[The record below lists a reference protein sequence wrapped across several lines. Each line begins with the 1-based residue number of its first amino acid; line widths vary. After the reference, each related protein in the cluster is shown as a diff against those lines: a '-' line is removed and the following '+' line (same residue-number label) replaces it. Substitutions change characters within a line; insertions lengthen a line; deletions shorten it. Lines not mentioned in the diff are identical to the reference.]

1 MSTKRL
7 KQLNP
12 PATIG
17 IVGGGQLGRMIAFD
31 AKRMGYHVIVL
42 DPKPSAPAGQVCDEQ
57 IVAGF
62 DDMNAFYELAKKS
75 DVLTYEFE
83 HISADLLERLE
94 QDGFPVFPSAKT
106 LKLIQNKM
114 TQKTMLRNIGV
125 CVPDFYPVDSYEELE
140 KIFYKLDQRIILKT
154 CTDGYDGKG
163 NQIIHS
169 LDELKEAY
177 TRFQGYEVM
186 VEELIDY
193 EKEVSII
200 VAKNQQEIAFLPIAE
215 NYHKNSILIKSLIPA
230 KISSQ
235 VEHEIQR
242 VAETIVNEFQDY
254 GLFCIEF
261 FVDTRGTVLVNE
273 IAPRPHNSGHYSI
286 EACVSSQYEQLV
298 RILCGL
304 PLGSTELRSP
314 CVMFNLLGSDHTK
327 GAYQI
332 DGVEE
337 LHKIPG
343 VFFHLYGKAETQPQK
358 KIGHL
363 TALGSTLEEAE
374 QKGTLALHSLQ
385 VNPR

>member
-1 MSTKRL
+1 MSTKDL
-7 KQLNP
+7 KRLNP

-42 DPKPSAPAGQVCDEQ
+42 DPKPAAPAGQVCDEQ
-57 IVAGF
+57 ILAGF
-62 DDMNAFYELAKKS
+62 DDMDAFYELAKKS
-75 DVLTYEFE
+75 DVITYEFE
-83 HISADLLERLE
+83 HINADLLSLLE
-94 QDGFPVFPSAKT
+94 QDGYRVYPSAQT
-106 LKLIQNKM
+106 LKQIQNKFI
-114 TQKTMLRNIGV
+114 QKTMLRQIGV
-125 CVPDFYPVDSYEELE
+125 LVPDFYPVETYDELE
-140 KIFYKLDQRIILKT
+140 KIFYQLGQRLILKT

-169 LDELKEAY
+169 IEELKAAY
-177 TRFQGYEVM
+177 EHFQGYEVM
-186 VEELIDY
+186 AEEYIDF
-193 EKEVSII
+193 EKEVSVV
-200 VAKNQQEIAFLPIAE
+200 VAKNQHEIAYLPISE

-230 KISSQ
+230 RISKETEMKIQ
-235 VEHEIQR
+235 EMGKKIVEH
-242 VAETIVNEFQDY
+242 FQDY
-254 GLFCIEF
+254 GIFCIEF
-261 FVDTRGTVLVNE
+261 FVDTKGRVLVNE

-286 EACVSSQYEQLV
+286 EGCISSQYEQLV

-327 GAYQI
+327 GAYTI
-332 DGVEE
+332 DGLEE

-343 VFFHLYGKAETQPQK
+343 VYFHLYGKAETQPQK

-363 TALGSTLEEAE
+363 TALGIDVEEAE
-374 QKGTLALHSLQ
+374 KKGQMALDALE